1 MVKVDIPIWLVLLGL
16 TIFSFI
22 VSYVRAYIDAILIKK
37 LWGKVKS
44 LVHSTRVVITLF
56 ILILFDFILWYKGII
71 VIEVKEFTTVFDLGF
86 YISYIRYLFILS
98 YQWFW
103 YSFYFDIILNRMRG
117 LNDWYVGQT
126 STMDIMVRKTFG
138 MNSGRIYGMIK
149 IVFVIFST
157 IGIIK
162 M

>member
-1 MVKVDIPIWLVLLGL
+1 MFSLNTPIWLILLGL

-22 VSYVRAYIDAILIKK
+22 VSYVRAYIDERLIKK

-44 LVHSTRVVITLF
+44 LVHWTRTLITILIFVLIDLLLFKIEWKTLF
-56 ILILFDFILWYKGII
+56 IF
-71 VIEVKEFTTVFDLGF
+71 
-86 YISYIRYLFILS
+86 S

>member
-1 MVKVDIPIWLVLLGL
+1 MRKRIITG
-16 TIFSFI
+16 
-22 VSYVRAYIDAILIKK
+22 AILGVIMIFGLLFK
-37 LWGKVKS
+37 LES
-44 LVHSTRVVITLF
+44 ALLICIIILVFSALEWKTLF
-56 ILILFDFILWYKGII
+56 IF
-71 VIEVKEFTTVFDLGF
+71 
-86 YISYIRYLFILS
+86 S

-117 LNDWYVGQT
+117 LNDWYVGQS

-157 IGIIK
+157 IGII
-162 M
+162 ML

>member
-1 MVKVDIPIWLVLLGL
+1 MFSLNISIWLILLEL

-22 VSYVRAYIDAILIKK
+22 VSYVRAYIDERLIKN

-44 LVHSTRVVITLF
+44 LVHWTRSLITILIFVLVDLFLFKIEWKTLF
-56 ILILFDFILWYKGII
+56 IF
-71 VIEVKEFTTVFDLGF
+71 
-86 YISYIRYLFILS
+86 S

-149 IVFVIFST
+149 IIFCILSS
-157 IGIIK
+157 IGIINL
-162 M
+162 

>member
-1 MVKVDIPIWLVLLGL
+1 MIRVNIPIWLILLGL

-22 VSYVRAYIDAILIKK
+22 VSYVRAYIDERIIKK

-44 LVHSTRVVITLF
+44 LVHWTRGLITILIFVLIDLLVFKIEWKTLF
-56 ILILFDFILWYKGII
+56 IF
-71 VIEVKEFTTVFDLGF
+71 
-86 YISYIRYLFILS
+86 S

-103 YSFYFDIILNRMRG
+103 YSFYFDIILNRMRN

>member
-1 MVKVDIPIWLVLLGL
+1 MFSINIPIWLILLGL

-22 VSYVRAYIDAILIKK
+22 VSYVRAYIDERIIKK

-44 LVHSTRVVITLF
+44 LVHWTRGLITILIFVLIDLLVFKIEWKTLF
-56 ILILFDFILWYKGII
+56 IF
-71 VIEVKEFTTVFDLGF
+71 
-86 YISYIRYLFILS
+86 S

-103 YSFYFDIILNRMRG
+103 YSFYFDIILNRMRN

>member
-1 MVKVDIPIWLVLLGL
+1 MIRVNIPIWLILLGL

-22 VSYVRAYIDAILIKK
+22 VSYVRAYIDERIIKK

-44 LVHSTRVVITLF
+44 LVHWTRGLITILIFVLVDLLVFKIEWKTLF
-56 ILILFDFILWYKGII
+56 IF
-71 VIEVKEFTTVFDLGF
+71 
-86 YISYIRYLFILS
+86 S

-117 LNDWYVGQT
+117 LNDWYVGQS
-126 STMDIMVRKTFG
+126 STTDIMVRKTFG
-138 MNSGRIYGMIK
+138 MNSGRIYGIIK

-157 IGIIK
+157 IGII
-162 M
+162 ML

>member
-1 MVKVDIPIWLVLLGL
+1 MVKVDIPIWLILLGL

-22 VSYVRAYIDAILIKK
+22 VSYVRAYIDERLIKK

-44 LVHSTRVVITLF
+44 LVHWTRTLITIAIFVLVDLLLFKIEWKTLF
-56 ILILFDFILWYKGII
+56 IF
-71 VIEVKEFTTVFDLGF
+71 
-86 YISYIRYLFILS
+86 S

>member
-1 MVKVDIPIWLVLLGL
+1 MVKVNILIWLILLGL

-22 VSYVRAYIDAILIKK
+22 VAYVRAYIDERIIKK

-44 LVHSTRVVITLF
+44 LVHWTRGIITILIFVLVDLLVFKIEWRTLF
-56 ILILFDFILWYKGII
+56 IF
-71 VIEVKEFTTVFDLGF
+71 
-86 YISYIRYLFILS
+86 S

-138 MNSGRIYGMIK
+138 MNSGRVYGMIK
-149 IVFVIFST
+149 IVFVIFSS
-157 IGIIK
+157 IGII
-162 M
+162 ML

>member
-1 MVKVDIPIWLVLLGL
+1 MFSINIPIWLILLGL

-22 VSYVRAYIDAILIKK
+22 VSYVRAYIDEIIIKK

-44 LVHSTRVVITLF
+44 LVHWTRGLITILIFVLIDLLVFKIEWKTLF
-56 ILILFDFILWYKGII
+56 IF
-71 VIEVKEFTTVFDLGF
+71 
-86 YISYIRYLFILS
+86 S

-103 YSFYFDIILNRMRG
+103 YSFYFDIILNRMRN
-117 LNDWYVGQT
+117 LNDWYVGQS

>member
-1 MVKVDIPIWLVLLGL
+1 MFSINIPIWLILLGL

-22 VSYVRAYIDAILIKK
+22 VSYVRAYIDERIIKK

-44 LVHSTRVVITLF
+44 LVHWTRGLITILIFVLIDLLVFKIEWKTLF
-56 ILILFDFILWYKGII
+56 IF
-71 VIEVKEFTTVFDLGF
+71 
-86 YISYIRYLFILS
+86 S

-103 YSFYFDIILNRMRG
+103 YSFYFDIILNRMRN

-149 IVFVIFST
+149 IVFCILST

>member
-1 MVKVDIPIWLVLLGL
+1 MFSINIPIWLILLGL

-22 VSYVRAYIDAILIKK
+22 VSYVRAYIDERIIKK

-44 LVHSTRVVITLF
+44 LVHWTRGLITILIFVLIDLLVFKIEWKTLF
-56 ILILFDFILWYKGII
+56 IF
-71 VIEVKEFTTVFDLGF
+71 
-86 YISYIRYLFILS
+86 S

-157 IGIIK
+157 IGII
-162 M
+162 ML

>member
-1 MVKVDIPIWLVLLGL
+1 MFSFNISIWLIFLGL

-22 VSYVRAYIDAILIKK
+22 VSYIRAYIDERIIKK
-37 LWGKVKS
+37 LWGKVKF
-44 LVHSTRVVITLF
+44 LVHWTRGLITILIFVLIDLLVFKIEWKTLF
-56 ILILFDFILWYKGII
+56 IF
-71 VIEVKEFTTVFDLGF
+71 
-86 YISYIRYLFILS
+86 S

-103 YSFYFDIILNRMRG
+103 YSFYFDIILNRMRN

-157 IGIIK
+157 IGII
-162 M
+162 ML

>member
-1 MVKVDIPIWLVLLGL
+1 MICFNIPLWLTLLGL

-22 VSYVRAYIDAILIKK
+22 VAYIRAYIDERIIKK

-44 LVHSTRVVITLF
+44 LVHWTRATITFIILVIIGYIF
-56 ILILFDFILWYKGII
+56 WSKRLITEIKDFEGLFDWEFYKPF
-71 VIEVKEFTTVFDLGF
+71 V
-86 YISYIRYLFILS
+86 RYLCVIS

-126 STMDIMVRKTFG
+126 STMDIMVRRTFG

-149 IVFVIFST
+149 IVFVILST
-157 IGIIK
+157 IGIIIL
-162 M
+162 

>member
-1 MVKVDIPIWLVLLGL
+1 MVCLNLPIWLILLGL

-22 VSYVRAYIDAILIKK
+22 VSYVRAYIDEKIIKK

-44 LVHSTRVVITLF
+44 LVHWTRTLITIIIFVLVDLLLFKIEWKLLF
-56 ILILFDFILWYKGII
+56 IF
-71 VIEVKEFTTVFDLGF
+71 
-86 YISYIRYLFILS
+86 S

-126 STMDIMVRKTFG
+126 STIDIMVRKTFG

-149 IVFVIFST
+149 LLFVILST
-157 IGIIK
+157 IGIIYL
-162 M
+162 

>member
-1 MVKVDIPIWLVLLGL
+1 MFSLNISIWLILLGL

-22 VSYVRAYIDAILIKK
+22 VAYVRAYIDERLIKK

-44 LVHSTRVVITLF
+44 LVHWTRGLITIAIFVLVDLLLFKIEWKTLF
-56 ILILFDFILWYKGII
+56 IF
-71 VIEVKEFTTVFDLGF
+71 
-86 YISYIRYLFILS
+86 S

-157 IGIIK
+157 IGII
-162 M
+162 ML

>member
-1 MVKVDIPIWLVLLGL
+1 MFSLNIPIWLILLGL

-22 VSYVRAYIDAILIKK
+22 VSYVRAYIDERIIKK

-44 LVHSTRVVITLF
+44 LVHWTRASITFVILVVVGYIF
-56 ILILFDFILWYKGII
+56 WSKRLISEIKDFEGLFDW
-71 VIEVKEFTTVFDLGF
+71 GF
-86 YISYIRYLFILS
+86 YKPFIKYLCVIS

-117 LNDWYVGQT
+117 LNDWYVGQ
-126 STMDIMVRKTFG
+126 SSIMDIMVRKTFG

-149 IVFVIFST
+149 LLFVILST
-157 IGIIK
+157 IGIIFI
-162 M
+162 